1 MLFRSIEL
9 ALNWND
15 HVGDF
20 TYGVNLNLSHNENEV
35 TRIANSEGII
45 HGSPNILSEGT
56 TEMYRAQ
63 EGYPIG
69 YFYGYKT
76 LGVFQSEKQIAE
88 YTRAKLSGTAPGDL
102 IFADTNKD
110 GVIDDKDKC
119 MIGNQHPDVT
129 MGLTLNFAYKGFD
142 LRSER
147 ASCRER
153 V

>member
-1 MLFRSIEL
+1 MGNFRTAGFRSGLSFDYYIKTTKDWLVQAPILDSYGTNAPYINGGDVRNKGIEL

-76 LGVFQSEKQIAE
+76 LGVFQ
-88 YTRAKLSGTAPGDL
+88 P
-102 IFADTNKD
+102 
-110 GVIDDKDKC
+110 
-119 MIGNQHPDVT
+119 PVT
-129 MGLTLNFAYKGFD
+129 
-142 LRSER
+142 
-147 ASCRER
+147 
-153 V
+153 